1 MTSRR
6 VTWALCW
13 GGLVLMWLSLGP
25 VACRC
30 SGADIVARLVGR
42 RGSVE
47 RDWAKQQ
54 NAWQSAP
61 VGAEFRLGD
70 GVRSHADSGA
80 TFSLARGA
88 KLSLAPKSMVRF
100 LSRGRPGA
108 TAIDVQVGEAE
119 LETGNAEL
127 RVVSAVGGLLIEPHS
142 RVRFA
147 KSGRGVRLEVAL
159 GSLRLEEGERTRIS
173 AGDGIEV
180 ALGGAVL
187 ERYGFDAGARAAA
200 PLPST
205 GPAEPALELAIQA
218 ETTGQGASR
227 RGAEGSWTALP
238 EGQST
243 LAPGTTLKIEGE
255 TRVRVTRGRE
265 EAMLGAGEFVVGGP
279 EGQLVRAARGPIR
292 LSSSGRTSIQV
303 PGGVI
308 VAQEVDTIA
317 DVVIG
322 GDKGTTVYVRL
333 GRVRVNAQT
342 SDDLAGGE
350 VGTLTADG
358 KLSVAGRGPAP
369 PDVVAQAGDSFT
381 IHDPGPPAVVGIDV
395 RAACPR
401 GGVVRMSDAQWS
413 SGKTV
418 ATLRLPAGA
427 FRYTVHCLGPDGP
440 AESAAQSGTIN
451 LIRDA
456 GTAPVVRTAP
466 VTSVDTDG
474 RRYTVLYQSR
484 LPKISVGWSG
494 APAAPYYTLH
504 VDSRTIRTSTPNHS
518 FGEGAIPEGT
528 HIVVFEAAT
537 DPPKKS
543 RVTTIA
549 VTLDR
554 ATPTATLSY
563 PPNGAF
569 AAGSEVT
576 VSGVAL
582 PGWKVRVGD
591 QEVTPDGQS
600 RFETKATVP
609 PGRTCLPVAF
619 ESPGRGTHYY
629 LRRTSTQ
636 P

>member
-1 MTSRR
+1 
-6 VTWALCW
+6 
-13 GGLVLMWLSLGP
+13 
-25 VACRC
+25 
-30 SGADIVARLVGR
+30 VARLVTRHGT
-42 RGSVE
+42 VE

-70 GVRSHADSGA
+70 GVRSQADSGA
-80 TFSLARGA
+80 TFSLGRGA
-88 KLSLAPKSMVRF
+88 QLTLAPKSMVRF
-100 LSRGRPGA
+100 LSRGRQGA
-108 TAIDVQVGEAE
+108 TAIDVQVGEAT

-127 RVVSAVGGLLIEPHS
+127 RVISAVGGLLIEPHS
-142 RVRFA
+142 RIRFA
-147 KSGRGVRLEVAL
+147 KSGRGVRFEVAL
-159 GSLRLEEGERTRIS
+159 GSLRLEEGARTLIS

-187 ERYGFDAGARAAA
+187 ERYGFDAGVMPAA
-200 PLPST
+200 PLSSADESGSPV
-205 GPAEPALELAIQA
+205 GVAIQA
-218 ETTGQGASR
+218 ETTGSGATR
-227 RGAEGSWTALP
+227 RDAQGSWNPLP

-243 LAPGTTLKIEGE
+243 LAPATTLKIEGD
-255 TRVRVTRGRE
+255 TRVRVRRGPE
-265 EAMLGAGEFVVGGP
+265 EATLGPGEFVVGGP
-279 EGQLVRAARGPIR
+279 EGQLVRAALGPIR
-292 LSSSGRTSIQV
+292 LSSSGRTSIAV

-308 VAQEVDTIA
+308 VAQEPDTIA
-317 DVVIG
+317 DVMVG
-322 GDKGTTVYVRL
+322 GDRGTTVSVRQ
-333 GRVRVNAQT
+333 GGVRVNAQST
-342 SDDLAGGE
+342 DDLGGGE
-350 VGTLTADG
+350 VGALTADG

-369 PDVVAQAGDSFT
+369 PDLVAQAGDSFT
-381 IHDPGPPAVVGIDV
+381 IHDPGPPTVVGIDIH
-395 RAACPR
+395 AACPR
-401 GGVVRMSDAQWS
+401 GAVLRMSNTQWS
-413 SGKTV
+413 SGKTL

-427 FRYTVHCLGPDGP
+427 FHYTVHCLGPDGP
-440 AESAAQSGTIN
+440 AEPAARSGTIN
-451 LIRDA
+451 VIRDA

-494 APAAPYYTLH
+494 APSAPYYTLH

-518 FGEGAIPEGT
+518 FGEGAMPEGT
-528 HIVVFEAAT
+528 HTVVFEAAT
-537 DPPKKS
+537 NPPKKS

-554 ATPTATLSY
+554 ATPTATISY
-563 PPNGAF
+563 PANGAF
-569 AAGSEVT
+569 SASSEVT

-600 RFETKATVP
+600 RFETKATMP
-609 PGRTCLPVAF
+609 AGRTCLPVAF

-629 LRRTSTQ
+629 LRRASTQ

>member
-1 MTSRR
+1 
-6 VTWALCW
+6 
-13 GGLVLMWLSLGP
+13 
-25 VACRC
+25 
-30 SGADIVARLVGR
+30 VARLVTRHGT
-42 RGSVE
+42 VE

-61 VGAEFRLGD
+61 VGAEFQLGD
-70 GVRSHADSGA
+70 GVRSLADSGA
-80 TFSLARGA
+80 TFSLGRGA
-88 KLSLAPKSMVRF
+88 QLTLAPKSMVRF
-100 LSRGRPGA
+100 LSRGRQGA
-108 TAIDVQVGEAE
+108 TAIDVQVGEAV

-127 RVVSAVGGLLIEPHS
+127 RVISTVGGLLIEPHS
-142 RVRFA
+142 RIRFA
-147 KSGRGVRLEVAL
+147 KSGRGVRFEVAL

-187 ERYGFDAGARAAA
+187 ERYGFDAGAMPAA
-200 PLPST
+200 PLPSADEA
-205 GPAEPALELAIQA
+205 GSPAGVAIQA
-218 ETTGQGASR
+218 ETTGSGASR
-227 RGAEGSWTALP
+227 RDARGSFDPLP

-243 LAPGTTLKIEGE
+243 LAPGTTLKIEGD
-255 TRVRVTRGRE
+255 TRVRVRRGAE
-265 EAMLGAGEFVVGGP
+265 EASLGAGEFVVGGP

-292 LSSSGRTSIQV
+292 LSSSGRTSIAV

-308 VAQEVDTIA
+308 VAEEPDTIA
-317 DVVIG
+317 DVVV
-322 GDKGTTVYVRL
+322 GDKGTTVNVRL
-333 GRVRVNAQT
+333 GGVRVNARS
-342 SDDLAGGE
+342 SDDLGGGE
-350 VGTLTADG
+350 VGTLTAEG

-369 PDVVAQAGDSFT
+369 PDLVAQAGDSFT
-381 IHDPGPPAVVGIDV
+381 IHDPGPPTVVGIYT

-401 GGVVRMSDAQWS
+401 GAVLRMSNAQWS
-413 SGKTV
+413 SGKTQ
-418 ATLRLPAGA
+418 ATLSLPAGA
-427 FRYTVHCLGPDGP
+427 FHYTVHCLGPDGP
-440 AESAAQSGTIN
+440 AENAARSGTIN
-451 LIRDA
+451 VVRDA

-494 APAAPYYTLH
+494 APSAPYYTLH

-518 FGEGAIPEGT
+518 FGEGAMPEGT
-528 HIVVFEAAT
+528 HTVVFEAAT

-543 RVTTIA
+543 RVTTVA

-563 PPNGAF
+563 PQNGAF
-569 AAGSEVT
+569 SAGSEVT

-591 QEVTPDGQS
+591 QEVSPDGQS
-600 RFETKATVP
+600 RFEAKVTVP
-609 PGRTCLPVAF
+609 AGRTCLPVAF

-629 LRRTSTQ
+629 LRRASTQ